1 MWSEEINRKMQ
12 TTAASLLRE
21 GKVDLIIGYEAGSS
35 PLRTTPCFVR
45 KPEQA
50 SLLTWNPFC
59 ENNLSVFLSGRS
71 ERIGLMAKGCDARSA
86 VVALQERRI
95 DRERLTIIGLP
106 CSGIVD
112 RKKLASLVDTD
123 RVEDFSLDKGGLIFK
138 GTKEAHIP
146 LDQVLHASCISCSR
160 RNAPLSDIFIGN
172 KSPEPDIEDEFADVK
187 AFEAKSPEER
197 WQHFMQMAQ
206 KCIRCYACRN
216 ACPLC
221 YCQECVVDQTQ
232 PQWFGKTTAAE
243 DVLAYH
249 IMRAYHTAGR
259 CIDCGACSRACPMGI
274 DLRLLNKK
282 LQKEVRE
289 LYGYIPGLDQDA
301 SPALG
306 VYKADDPQECI
317 TEK

>member
-1 MWSEEINRKMQ
+1 MWSKEINRKIQ
-12 TTAASLLRE
+12 TTAASLLKE
-21 GKVDLIIGYEAGSS
+21 GKVDLVIGYQAGSS
-35 PLRTTPCFVR
+35 PLRTSPCFVR
-45 KPEQA
+45 KPEHA
-50 SLLTWNPFC
+50 TLLIWTPFC
-59 ENNLSVFLSGRS
+59 ENNLTVFLSGRS
-71 ERIGLMAKGCDARSA
+71 ERIGLVAKGCDARSA

-95 DRERLTIIGLP
+95 DRERLTVIGLP

-112 RKKLASLVDTD
+112 RKKLDSMVDAD
-123 RVEDFSLDKGGLIFK
+123 RVESFSLNGEALILKG
-138 GTKEAHIP
+138 KEDTRIP

-160 RNAPLSDIFIGN
+160 RNAPLSDIFIDT
-172 KSPEPDIEDEFADVK
+172 KSPEPDIKDEFADVK
-187 AFEAKSPEER
+187 AFEAKSPKER

-243 DVLAYH
+243 DVLVYH
-249 IMRAYHTAGR
+249 IMRAYHAAGR

-301 SPALG
+301 PPALG

>member
-1 MWSEEINRKMQ
+1 MWSEEIDRKIQ
-12 TTAASLLRE
+12 TTAASLLKE
-21 GKVDLIIGYEAGSS
+21 GKVDLIIGYQAGSS
-35 PLRTTPCFVR
+35 PLRTSPCFVR
-45 KPEQA
+45 KPEHA
-50 SLLTWNPFC
+50 ALLIWTPFC

-112 RKKLASLVDTD
+112 RKKLDFMIDGD
-123 RVEDFSLDKGGLIFK
+123 RVASFSINGEALILKGKED
-138 GTKEAHIP
+138 ARIP
-146 LDQVLHASCISCSR
+146 LDQVLHASCVSCSR
-160 RNAPLSDIFIGN
+160 RNAALSDIFIYT

-187 AFEAKSPEER
+187 AFEAKSPGDR
-197 WQHFMQMAQ
+197 WRHFMQMAR

-249 IMRAYHTAGR
+249 IMRAYHAAGR

-301 SPALG
+301 
-306 VYKADDPQECI
+306 
-317 TEK
+317 